1 MCHVLNRDKVDI
13 FRTQPQRHKPK
24 LLGVPHEQPLSTHHQ
39 PAHDLRQRGE
49 AACWVS
55 CMCSQPGNGLR
66 LSDHNHSKLF
76 TILLT
81 GRTPPNQ
88 TTCLKN

>member
-13 FRTQPQRHKPK
+13 FRTQPQRHEPK

-55 CMCSQPGNGLR
+55 CMCFNLATNKPALNGGTEKKFKEE
-66 LSDHNHSKLF
+66 SNKLWQYF
-76 TILLT
+76 
-81 GRTPPNQ
+81 
-88 TTCLKN
+88 

>member
-13 FRTQPQRHKPK
+13 FRTQRQRHEPK

-55 CMCSQPGNGLR
+55 VTAQGNSVGPGTVADGVTVARVL
-66 LSDHNHSKLF
+66 
-76 TILLT
+76 
-81 GRTPPNQ
+81 
-88 TTCLKN
+88 